1 MMERSTP
8 REGSAG
14 ALESSHTHSH
24 RAMWVHGACDVSN
37 ARQSH
42 LTPAMDPIVAPNSG
56 AVVHF
61 LVASWPC
68 ALACGQPEF
77 TYGTT
82 TGWLR
87 VLVT

>member
-8 REGSAG
+8 RERSAG

-24 RAMWVHGACDVSN
+24 RAMWVVGACGVSN

-42 LTPAMDPIVAPNSG
+42 HTPATGPIVASNSG

-61 LVASWPC
+61 LAASRPC
-68 ALACGQPEF
+68 ALDCAQPEHI
-77 TYGTT
+77 YGTT
-82 TGWLR
+82 TGWVR
-87 VLVT
+87 VVAA

>member
-8 REGSAG
+8 RERSAS

-24 RAMWVHGACDVSN
+24 RAVWVGGACGVSN

-42 LTPAMDPIVAPNSG
+42 HTPATDPILAPNSR

-68 ALACGQPEF
+68 ALDCGQPEHND
-77 TYGTT
+77 GTT
-82 TGWLR
+82 TGWVR
-87 VLVT
+87 VVAT